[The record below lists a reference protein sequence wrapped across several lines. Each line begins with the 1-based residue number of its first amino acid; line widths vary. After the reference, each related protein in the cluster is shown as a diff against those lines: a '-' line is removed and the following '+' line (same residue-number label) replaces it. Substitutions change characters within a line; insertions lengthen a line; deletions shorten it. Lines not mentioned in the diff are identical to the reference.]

1 MVDILKDAHR
11 RYLHLLLSDLQVSK
25 QELEKSHNSARS
37 SVKALIDAI
46 IELPGLGSTLTD
58 NESMGRLASSTRIA

>member
-11 RYLHLLLSDLQVSK
+11 RYLRLLLSDLRVSK
-25 QELEKSHNSARS
+25 QELEKNHNTALSSA
-37 SVKALIDAI
+37 KALIDAI

-58 NESMGRLASSTRIA
+58 DESKKRLALSTGTA